1 MSTLLDRVRDLMEQ
15 RGIKA
20 KHLTAE
26 LGISNS
32 SFTDW
37 GKGKGA
43 PSLDAVTKF
52 SDYFGVSIDYL
63 VRGKEFN
70 TSVKLDFSNSKDK
83 EFLDKLHSLP
93 PEMRDKVMA
102 YMDGMIAALP
112 AATEDEKRL
121 SI

>member
-20 KHLTAE
+20 KQLTAE

-37 GKGKGA
+37 GKGKGS

-63 VRGKEFN
+63 VRGEEFDD
-70 TSVKLDFSNSKDK
+70 SLELDFSNLRDK
-83 EFLDKLHSLP
+83 EFLNKFHSLP
-93 PEMRDKVMA
+93 PEMRDKVIA

-112 AATEDEKRL
+112 AAMEGEKRL